1 MNCWERD
8 FIYRDLRRLRREA
21 KNCDNKGMKNDLDQE
36 IMFLEEVLFSIG
48 DNKEISEKYERRN

>member
-1 MNCWERD
+1 
-8 FIYRDLRRLRREA
+8 
-21 KNCDNKGMKNDLDQE
+21 MKNDLDQE